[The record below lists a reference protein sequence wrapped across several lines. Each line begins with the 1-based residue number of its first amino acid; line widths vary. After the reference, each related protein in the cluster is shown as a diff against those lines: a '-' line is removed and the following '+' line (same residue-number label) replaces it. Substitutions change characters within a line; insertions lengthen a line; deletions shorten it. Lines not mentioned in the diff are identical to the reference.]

1 MSTKLAAKYNVP
13 ESSVFGIATRYNQQ
27 QSKRTLSRGL
37 AKRGYK
43 HNKCTAQADGLG
55 FAARAVGFHGQ
66 ADTTCQPTPCVW
78 GTDSQAA
85 VAARPSSIFS
95 VADHG
100 DP

>member
-55 FAARAVGFHGQ
+55 VWQDAAAAAVGVCRARGKVARAVGFHGQ
-66 ADTTCQPTPCVW
+66 ADTTCQ
-78 GTDSQAA
+78 
-85 VAARPSSIFS
+85 
-95 VADHG
+95 G
-100 DP
+100 D